1 MDTRNA
7 LRTAWNEISR
17 IRDAILVENAVTVLS
32 GHPTAIKTI
41 VEEDIP
47 YEHHISARHQYLP
60 AGFYI
65 TPPET
70 GVSYVLVFVSGSNV
84 RSLMYILTNGITVAF
99 RDDTPVSGLYDTLRE
114 DNLSSI
120 ADWAR
125 LHTDVLPFTKY
136 RVINTD
142 HTIDEIIREDS
153 LATLTYLLDNKMA
166 APQDNQP
173 PIIKPN
179 KKELITQLVDLI
191 VDDASDCSSTE
202 ERLTRIEKQ
211 LKGNVNGDLSN
222 RVKRLEEAREQD
234 AIKYEKLA
242 NRNDKLVETL
252 SKLQDTLNRLLEGD
266 DV

>member
-1 MDTRNA
+1 MC
-7 LRTAWNEISR
+7 
-17 IRDAILVENAVTVLS
+17 IRDS
-32 GHPTAIKTI
+32 
-41 VEEDIP
+41 
-47 YEHHISARHQYLP
+47 
-60 AGFYI
+60 
-65 TPPET
+65 
-70 GVSYVLVFVSGSNV
+70 
-84 RSLMYILTNGITVAF
+84 
-99 RDDTPVSGLYDTLRE
+99 
-114 DNLSSI
+114 
-120 ADWAR
+120 
-125 LHTDVLPFTKY
+125 
-136 RVINTD
+136 
-142 HTIDEIIREDS
+142 TIDEIIREDS